1 MSEYDKKSDFD
12 KLKTPE
18 ERREWVAALHEKAH
32 GKSHLSEQSQAIA
45 NALVGRY
52 DKDSVLK
59 VMAEVLGVEPVE
71 TDGVYWV
78 GEWQLSFDKNNDLK
92 NMSASRGEPSMIQA
106 DVKRADDT

>member
-18 ERREWVAALHEKAH
+18 ERREWVEALHEKAH
-32 GKSHLSEQSQAIA
+32 GKNHLSEQSQAIA
-45 NALVGRY
+45 NALGGRY

-71 TDGVYWV
+71 KDGVYWV
-78 GEWQLSFDKNNDLK
+78 GDWELSFDKDNNLK
-92 NMSASRGEPSMIQA
+92 NMSASSGVPGMIQA
-106 DVKRADDT
+106 DVKLAGDT